1 MDTQY
6 ATKQYIC
13 RYYQEIYNALK
24 KGREK
29 KHLEEAFD
37 EAGMLLAGVLVRCM
51 EKEGKALGKEADT
64 AQILDNLQ
72 KRYRPHRDKGNF
84 HTRIRSMQKAFSET
98 MEVFDTKDL
107 SLKENKELLVKK
119 CMGLTMECIRA
130 HIFVVVDYQEP
141 VMGQEQGER
150 DTQAP
155 ETAAQNERGMALC
168 SQ

>member
-1 MDTQY
+1 
-6 ATKQYIC
+6 
-13 RYYQEIYNALK
+13 
-24 KGREK
+24 
-29 KHLEEAFD
+29 
-37 EAGMLLAGVLVRCM
+37 
-51 EKEGKALGKEADT
+51 
-64 AQILDNLQ
+64 
-72 KRYRPHRDKGNF
+72 
-84 HTRIRSMQKAFSET
+84 